1 MSKKQDRKDQPYAYI
16 NKAGKGEAP
25 VTFTQLV
32 KLVHAGV
39 LEDDDQIRRQNESEW
54 KRVADADW
62 LMYLPEPQAD
72 SPSPATETPSVP
84 EPQPRKQRKGGSK
97 GLVITAIATATV
109 LVLGVAVW
117 MLMGGAGGNPEDDA
131 QEQAVAYVEQELQ
144 DWRAGRETDLCIP
157 VRQPILV
164 EYDIVDVQPNVR
176 YYAEPTE
183 RIFDI
188 TVQLTFSS
196 VVGGRPVKQHTFTVK
211 GEPET
216 NQWEL
221 SGIPYGIL

>member
-1 MSKKQDRKDQPYAYI
+1 MSKKKAQNDKPYAYI

-32 KLVHAGV
+32 KLVHADV

-84 EPQPRKQRKGGSK
+84 EPRPRKQRKGGSK

-109 LVLGVAVW
+109 IVLGVAVW
-117 MLMGGAGGNPEDDA
+117 MLMGGVGGNPEDDA
-131 QEQAVAYVEQELQ
+131 QDQAVAYVERELQ
-144 DWRAGRETDLCIP
+144 DWRAGQDTDLCMD
-157 VRQPILV
+157 VRRPILLSY
-164 EYDIVDVQPNVR
+164 EIVNTQPKPR
-176 YYAEPTE
+176 YNANGPQ
-183 RIFDI
+183 RFDI

-196 VVGGRPVKQHTFTVK
+196 AVGGRPVDQHTFTVE
-211 GEPET
+211 GDPET
-216 NQWEL
+216 GEWKL
-221 SGIPYGIL
+221 SSVPYLNL